1 MRWLCAVGVLFWAL
15 SVQADVP
22 RMGVAVGTVT
32 MDGKQWQRISFRPDI
47 PIGPFGVALDVELFV
62 DHEGNFS
69 KRGWDFSTG
78 QAARET
84 IFRKIYYI
92 RYGRPGDP
100 VFMKVGALDDVTL
113 GYGLIVDGYTN
124 ALEYPSVK
132 RIGFQG
138 DVKGGIHLQWVVND
152 VDDAFTGGPWFGIR
166 AALPILGK
174 LRVGGTLAMDV
185 NQYAGLKDRDGDDVP
200 DAIDPFPD
208 DGTAWMNTDADSN
221 FPDMTPDYR
230 VEDGDTV
237 WVDTL
242 DVNGDNIYDAGEYR
256 KLKDPEP
263 FKKSEKTDRIVVVGL
278 DVGYPLLDGPVGL
291 ELYSQAAK
299 FFTGDEERKGGWGF
313 AAPGLRLTA
322 GPLKARL
329 EYRSFQGRFRPEYF
343 NDLYDLE
350 RARVEVIKGAKGDS
364 IVVVTKEAS
373 LDTISLQGVFGKAV
387 FRVMD
392 LISIQAS
399 YQYLTGD
406 KKDQRFYVDGR
417 ALEPLLRQVPRLGEL
432 SAYYHKDHINTKEAG
447 FFEPTPNTIYG
458 YKIGFQVGQGVQLV
472 WHTHYEYTPTE
483 DPKKPRLH
491 KYVTVETEVR
501 F

>member
-1 MRWLCAVGVLFWAL
+1 MRWLCVVGALLWA
-15 SVQADVP
+15 SQIWAEVP
-22 RMGVAVGTVT
+22 QMGVAVGTVT
-32 MDGKQWQRISFRPDI
+32 VEGKQWQRISLRPDI
-47 PIGPFGVALDVELFV
+47 PIGPFGVALDIELFV

-92 RYGRPGDP
+92 RYGRPKDP
-100 VFMKVGALDDVTL
+100 VFMKVGALDNVTL

-138 DVKGGIHLQWVVND
+138 DVKGRIHFQWVVND
-152 VDDAFTGGPWFGIR
+152 IDDAFTGGPWFGVR
-166 AALPILGK
+166 AALPVFGK

-208 DGTAWMNTDADSN
+208 DGTAWMNTDADSD

-242 DVNGDNIYDAGEYR
+242 DIDGDNIYDAFQSGYR
-256 KLKDPEP
+256 KRKGREP
-263 FKKSEKTDRIVVVGL
+263 FKKSENTDRIVVVGV
-278 DVGYPLLDGPVGL
+278 DMGYPLLEGPVGL
-291 ELYSQAAK
+291 ELYGQAAK
-299 FFTGDEERKGGWGF
+299 FLTGESKGGWGL
-313 AAPGLRLTA
+313 AAPGLKLTA
-322 GPLKARL
+322 GSLAARL
-329 EYRSFQGRFRPEYF
+329 EYRNFKGRFRPEYF

-350 RARVEVIKGAKGDS
+350 RARVVGDS
-364 IVVVTKEAS
+364 VVTKEAD
-373 LDTISLQGVFGKAV
+373 LDTISLQGVFGRAV
-387 FRVMD
+387 LRVGD
-392 LISIQAS
+392 LVSVRAT
-399 YQYLTGD
+399 YQYLTGERR
-406 KKDQRFYVDGR
+406 DQRFYVDGR
-417 ALEPLLRQVPRLGEL
+417 ALELLLRQVPRLEEL
-432 SAYYHKDHINTKEAG
+432 SAYYHKDHIDTKEAG
-447 FFEPTPNTIYG
+447 FFDPTPNTIYG
-458 YKIGFQVGQGVQLV
+458 YKIGFQVGQGVQLI
-472 WHTHYEYTPTE
+472 WHAHYEYTPTE
-483 DPKKPRLH
+483 DPKKPKLH